1 MRQKIYVLEGAL
13 RATAQE
19 ALAMDRS
26 RATAFFAGLALAMA
40 GDTRQVAAIVDE
52 LSKRFP
58 TDTFVSNI
66 WVPTIRGEIEINR
79 GNPGKA
85 IELLQMTFS
94 YEAGFASRLVPNY
107 VRGQAYLKA
116 RQGKEAA
123 AEFQKILDH
132 RGVCQTA
139 PACALSHLQLG
150 RTRALSGDAAAARTA
165 YQGFFAIWKDADPNI
180 PILKEAKAEYTKLEQ
195 TGFAL

>member
-1 MRQKIYVLEGAL
+1 MHARP
-13 RATAQE
+13 AT
-19 ALAMDRS
+19 
-26 RATAFFAGLALAMA
+26 
-40 GDTRQVAAIVDE
+40 IVDE
-52 LSKRFP
+52 FSKRFP
-58 TDTFVSNI
+58 TDTIVSNI

-107 VRGQAYLKA
+107 ARGQAYLKA

-132 RGVCQTA
+132 PGVCSTA
-139 PACALSHLQLG
+139 LICSLSHLQLA
-150 RTRALSGDAAAARTA
+150 RARLLSGDSAGARMA
-165 YQGFFAIWKDADPNI
+165 YQDFFAQWKDADPDI
-180 PILKEAKAEYTKLEQ
+180 PILQQAKVEYAKLK
-195 TGFAL
+195 

>member
-1 MRQKIYVLEGAL
+1 MRRKIFALAGAL
-13 RATAQE
+13 RAAALE
-19 ALAMDRS
+19 AHAMDRS

-123 AEFQKILDH
+123 AEFQKILNH

-139 PACALSHLQLG
+139 PACALSHLQLAQA
-150 RTRALSGDAAAARTA
+150 RAMSGDGAGARTA
-165 YQGFFAIWKDADPNI
+165 YQDFFAIWKDADPAI
-180 PILKEAKAEYTKLEQ
+180 PILKEAKAEYGKLQ
-195 TGFAL
+195 